1 MRAALE
7 SGRLAKR
14 QFETLAA
21 FFHKL
26 AGVDLRRLDVF
37 SFEDVARSIRGQI
50 GGDDRQALAKLVE
63 RLHDHDGNEPGVG
76 KGQSE
81 NV

>member
-1 MRAALE
+1 MRAALV

-37 SFEDVARSIRGQI
+37 SFEDVAGRSEGKLAATT
-50 GGDDRQALAKLVE
+50 DR
-63 RLHDHDGNEPGVG
+63 RW
-76 KGQSE
+76 QS
-81 NV
+81 